1 MRNKEEGIVPAV
13 EEKKPPRRRMT
24 QEQIEL
30 LTRYE
35 TVHMPEEAFR
45 RLSLRSKEVLTPA
58 DLADQG
64 ELPVPM
70 DQIDDYIANICRE
83 INECEA
89 RFMRQRDRIL
99 NDYYTKGYAHEEEE
113 EGEEASSP
121 ALPAPV
127 GNRNPHPNPPPSAA
141 GSGSSGRR
149 RFRPGVT
156 KSKHAAKANKMVRLA
171 A

>member
-127 GNRNPHPNPPPSAA
+127 VCN
-141 GSGSSGRR
+141 GR
-149 RFRPGVT
+149 FSIPMNAITGDDAIDEKNLLLAEIYT
-156 KSKHAAKANKMVRLA
+156 KILGIL
-171 A
+171 